1 MLRGGSPTY
10 TFLQLEYNV
19 GGMSFIEGSSKSVSS
34 FSKYERIKR
43 PLRRAWVMFMDISGP
58 SLFCYET
65 VKKQSTEQ
73 ESVSL
78 SSINVIQ
85 SRK

>member
-1 MLRGGSPTY
+1 
-10 TFLQLEYNV
+10 
-19 GGMSFIEGSSKSVSS
+19 
-34 FSKYERIKR
+34 
-43 PLRRAWVMFMDISGP
+43 MFMDISGP
-58 SLFCYET
+58 DLFCCET

-73 ESVSL
+73 ESVGL